1 MSDAELLVIDID
13 VNADGTT
20 TIPVTY
26 LASLEEESDEYEED
40 LA

>member
-1 MSDAELLVIDID
+1 VIGFELLATETD

-26 LASLEEESDEYEED
+26 LAPLEEGSDEDEED

>member
-1 MSDAELLVIDID
+1 VSGTELLVIDTD

-26 LASLEEESDEYEED
+26 LASLEEESDEDEED